1 LASQSVIREDQMD
14 NLTRFGAIAAELP
27 ESLRVDVEAWD
38 GQPTFRVRG
47 KNFLF
52 TDPEGS
58 RVTVKLPVEEA
69 AAVVAL
75 GDATPAGYGLGK
87 HGWVSVQVDAD
98 ADDGRWTE
106 LREMIRTSYRMVA
119 PKRLAREVED

>member
-1 LASQSVIREDQMD
+1 MD
-14 NLTRFGAIAAELP
+14 NLARFADIAAELP
-27 ESLRVDVEAWD
+27 ESLRVDIEAWD

-52 TDPEGS
+52 TDQEGT
-58 RVTVKLPVEEA
+58 RATVKLPPEEA

-75 GDATPAGYGLGK
+75 GGATPAGYGLGK
-87 HGWVSVQVDAD
+87 HGWVSTEVDAD
-98 ADDGRWTE
+98 ADDGRWAE